1 MLVLIRLPMRPF
13 FLAAA
18 VILFALGSSQTVAAQ
33 SASTLAPAGN
43 AQDRIAMSAR
53 PAASSPDRPM
63 RLACAPLTGTIY
75 EPNGRPL
82 VGATLLVKGTHDVY
96 VTDSDGKFHLT
107 NPVYQG
113 QTLVV
118 GAAGYTPQ
126 EIALIDCMLPRLVLE
141 QADGARIKRSGKRA
155 GQVVRFNNRSTNLK

>member
-1 MLVLIRLPMRPF
+1 MRPF

-18 VILFALGSSQTVAAQ
+18 VTLFAVGSSQAAAAQ
-33 SASTLAPAGN
+33 SVSALAPAGN
-43 AQDRIAMSAR
+43 TQDRIAMSSR
-53 PAASSPDRPM
+53 PATSNAARSM

-96 VTDSDGKFHLT
+96 VTDSEGKFRLT
-107 NPVYQG
+107 DPVYQG

-126 EIALIDCMLPRLVLE
+126 EIALTDCTLPRLVLE
-141 QADGARIKRSGKRA
+141 QADGTRIKRNGKRA